1 MRFDIYGRH
10 ELHVVRED
18 SKWKVFTVD
27 SGKRVP
33 LNVVIPLEVQEHEI
47 ATYLDDLF
55 HEGAKPGDIVRRI
68 D

>member
-10 ELHVVRED
+10 ELDVVRED
-18 SKWKVFTVD
+18 GKWKVFNVA

-33 LNVVIPLEVQEHEI
+33 VSVVIPIEVQEHEI

-55 HEGAKPGDIVRRI
+55 HEGARPGESVRRV

>member
-1 MRFDIYGRH
+1 MRFDIYGRL
-10 ELHVVRED
+10 ELDVVREGG
-18 SKWKVFTVD
+18 KWKVFNVA

-33 LNVVIPLEVQEHEI
+33 ANVVIPIEVQEHEI

-55 HEGAKPGDIVRRI
+55 HEGAKPGESVRRV